1 MKPLWNRQQFPVPCD
16 EAPAVDR
23 RRADEVPLQTQPAAE
38 VDSPGFFG
46 NEGIRPPFQQK
57 PLLPYGM
64 DEAPQ
69 ATACFEQVQADGLVQ
84 SGSSVQDAVS
94 SGQPGNSTTNHN
106 QPVRRFQTGVHGR
119 FDDLWGGMW
128 EPMRPSDQHYRSR
141 LIGLSNLFTGP
152 QTVVGHRIR
161 EGAGASAEEGEQ
173 LSKCSPCGPRADS
186 LTLS

>member
-94 SGQPGNSTTNHN
+94 SGQPEIPPPITTSRYAGFKLEFMGDSMTFGEGCGN
-106 QPVRRFQTGVHGR
+106 
-119 FDDLWGGMW
+119 
-128 EPMRPSDQHYRSR
+128 
-141 LIGLSNLFTGP
+141 
-152 QTVVGHRIR
+152 
-161 EGAGASAEEGEQ
+161 
-173 LSKCSPCGPRADS
+173 PCGRQINTIEAV
-186 LTLS
+186 